1 MYMARTMKSRAPCL
15 SLNPAQGEAS
25 TVLCCTLSRWL
36 PAARRRAAQTR
47 ALPAPTN
54 CLVCVA
60 AAGYLL
66 PQTAADSLRPK
77 HRPGSTGDR
86 PTLSIATALSRPRP
100 LPAPPACPRESR
112 PGSPGESRAAPRD
125 GAFGRMPNEWRTARM
140 SGWPGRMRRAA
151 AQRRREAPGQRTL
164 RGSRRRRSGGTA
176 QASSPLRLERAAGL
190 AGPDEQPLRLDRLGP
205 CRTGPVRSGPGQA
218 GPGDFRVPRDHVPP
232 RGLETPRAPGAPFSK
247 TGRRRRTGLLRL

>member
-1 MYMARTMKSRAPCL
+1 MAGTIRDSERLDAVLCL
-15 SLNPAQGEAS
+15 IAS
-25 TVLCCTLSRWL
+25 TNRPAAVGERRRRFFGQRWL
-36 PAARRRAAQTR
+36 KGRHRAGRLHLVDPLRGEQGRTEGRPRTTWRAARRAGPAQ
-47 ALPAPTN
+47 
-54 CLVCVA
+54 
-60 AAGYLL
+60 
-66 PQTAADSLRPK
+66 
-77 HRPGSTGDR
+77 PG
-86 PTLSIATALSRPRP
+86 RP
-100 LPAPPACPRESR
+100 LLCGATRDRTTRRGWRSAGE
-112 PGSPGESRAAPRD
+112 PGRS
-125 GAFGRMPNEWRTARM
+125 GRMPDEWRTARM